1 MFHATASKDKYEQG
15 KTFEETVGD
24 YDKTD
29 QVKVLEYR
37 ETKNG
42 DQLLVLGKVKNQG
55 TTPVSS
61 IEIESDFDYL

>member
-1 MFHATASKDKYEQG
+1 
-15 KTFEETVGD
+15 
-24 YDKTD
+24 
-29 QVKVLEYR
+29 VKVLEYR